1 MLPRNESL
9 TNQIWEFG
17 SHLYLNSMILCSV
30 VFTLHYDCVTIWT
43 GAHIYSSVTYFCFFS
58 SFFPL
63 LFPLSP
69 CVQMSSPEA
78 SLTPPLPV
86 LGSVSTG
93 SVQDILR
100 TLGENI
106 KMEAQSE
113 SQPPSCSNTQNP
125 SSKSSAHFTNG
136 TQTSLLSHRSQR
148 SGMSSSQTKDNSQ
161 TNTEGKED
169 DPNEDWCAV
178 CQNGGELLCCD
189 RCPKVFHIT
198 CHIPTLRSSPR
209 LAPS

>member
-1 MLPRNESL
+1 
-9 TNQIWEFG
+9 
-17 SHLYLNSMILCSV
+17 
-30 VFTLHYDCVTIWT
+30 
-43 GAHIYSSVTYFCFFS
+43 
-58 SFFPL
+58 
-63 LFPLSP
+63 
-69 CVQMSSPEA
+69 MSSPEA

-106 KMEAQSE
+106 KKESQSE
-113 SQPPSCSNTQNP
+113 NQPPSCSNTQKP
-125 SSKSSAHFTNG
+125 ISKSGAHFTNG
-136 TQTSLLSHRSQR
+136 TQTNVYSHGSQR
-148 SGMSSSQTKDNSQ
+148 SSIGGSQMSANTQ

-198 CHIPTLRSSPR
+198 CHIPMLRSSPR
-209 LAPS
+209 